1 MKKTKR
7 AKNLLFML
15 RGIVG
20 SYWGPSPK
28 MILWAYTA
36 MVKPILTY
44 CNYIWGANLT
54 QKQNKKLQE
63 VQDLALSLI
72 GQFRNGT
79 PKEALGI
86 IFGIEPLD
94 LHLLG
99 VRMNTAKRIS
109 GKIPAEEICQAKT
122 IKKGH
127 IQTTLD
133 ILKQHGIDFTN
144 SDRIDRTTILDR
156 YFEID
161 YYSMSKKDAPINE
174 AGYNCYTDGSKTRR
188 GVGLGACLYK
198 DGTLITEAGEP
209 MDTHNTVFQAETT
222 AFLLAC

>member
-1 MKKTKR
+1 
-7 AKNLLFML
+7 ML

-28 MILWAYTA
+28 MMLWAYPA
-36 MVKPILTY
+36 MVRPILTY

-54 QKQNKKLQE
+54 QEQNKKLQE

-99 VRMNTAKRIS
+99 VRMKTAMRIS
-109 GKIPAEEICQAKT
+109 GKIPPDEICQAKT
-122 IKKGH
+122 NKKGH

-133 ILKQHGIDFTN
+133 ILGQHKIDFTN
-144 SDRIDRTTILDR
+144 SDRIDRITILDR
-156 YFEID
+156 NFSID
-161 YYSMSKKDAPINE
+161 HKSMTKK
-174 AGYNCYTDGSKTRR
+174 R
-188 GVGLGACLYK
+188 
-198 DGTLITEAGEP
+198 
-209 MDTHNTVFQAETT
+209 
-222 AFLLAC
+222 